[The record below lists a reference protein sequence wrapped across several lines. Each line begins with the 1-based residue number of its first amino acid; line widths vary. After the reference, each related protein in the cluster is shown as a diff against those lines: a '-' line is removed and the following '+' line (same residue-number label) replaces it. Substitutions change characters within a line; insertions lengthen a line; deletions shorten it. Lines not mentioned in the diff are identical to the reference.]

1 MTQGKFMLLI
11 VIYIIA
17 VIITGEIFYRSECR
31 QKKKDYGLS
40 DYGVRQLVSRTD
52 CYGASLALSLLL
64 LSLVAAVWVII
75 TKWATPL

>member
-1 MTQGKFMLLI
+1 MLLI
-11 VIYIIA
+11 VLYIMA
-17 VIITGEIFYRSECR
+17 VIIVGEIFYRSDCR

-40 DYGVRQLVSRTD
+40 DYGARQITSRTD

-64 LSLVAAVWVII
+64 LSLAAAVWVIT